1 MLGRLLTA
9 EQSLREHMERQKT
22 LQKELGSQRA
32 LEKTLRA
39 SAAHLRQQLESCQVL
54 FSLPLIDGAAS

>member
-9 EQSLREHMERQKT
+9 EKSLREHTEHQKT

-54 FSLPLIDGAAS
+54 FSLPLTDGAAV